1 MILLIKMNME
11 ISSLIETI
19 MTNTISGKA
28 KRRKTQ
34 KYKRKQM
41 KKLER

>member
-19 MTNTISGKA
+19 ITNTIGGKP